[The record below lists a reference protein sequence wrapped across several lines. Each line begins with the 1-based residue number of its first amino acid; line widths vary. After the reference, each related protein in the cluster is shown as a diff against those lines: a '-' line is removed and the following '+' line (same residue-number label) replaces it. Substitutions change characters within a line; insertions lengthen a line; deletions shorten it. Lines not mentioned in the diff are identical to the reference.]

1 MPRPASLATLVVG
14 GLTERCTIRLDGP
27 RRRPFRPC
35 GRNWKGDFARFLRWG
50 RTVARCG
57 SPAGLL
63 HREAEYAKPVLTPC
77 LVYDK
82 LSLAGVLAACGLR
95 SYPSNLSG

>member
-1 MPRPASLATLVVG
+1 MPRPAPASLATPVVG
-14 GLTERCTIRLDGP
+14 GLMERCTIRLDGP
-27 RRRPFRPC
+27 AGVLCDPVKKLDREVR
-35 GRNWKGDFARFLRWG
+35 

-63 HREAEYAKPVLTPC
+63 HREAEYAKPVLTPR

-82 LSLAGVLAACGLR
+82 LSLAGVLAGCGLR